1 MPELDTY
8 FETQLKDIKI
18 WFKAGWAEAN
28 IRNKPDPLSQT
39 RLRMIVFVCGHP
51 LGTHPAG
58 SAGCSFISVY
68 IYTSDGT
75 WLPRLPD
82 SLSFSPCPAN
92 LQPRPRF
99 RPPLHPAS
107 GSRSYGG
114 MRDSNHRI
122 HPPEIRILGWGGRTC
137 LFVGGGLT
145 RGALICFASLSVLIW
160 FNPGF
165 LRVSFGDFGQVS
177 GSVYSIFVESS
188 LFCSGCGRIELDL
201 ELTHRSWKFYH
212 L

>member
-8 FETQLKDIKI
+8 FETQLKQVGQRRTSETNPTRYRKPACVWSYLYADIR
-18 WFKAGWAEAN
+18 WGPTQRGAQAARW
-28 IRNKPDPLSQT
+28 
-39 RLRMIVFVCGHP
+39 
-51 LGTHPAG
+51 
-58 SAGCSFISVY
+58 SAF
-68 IYTSDGT
+68 IYTSDGPL
-75 WLPRLPD
+75 LPRLPYSSPSPLVPRICNHALD
-82 SLSFSPCPAN
+82 SVL
-92 LQPRPRF
+92 
-99 RPPLHPAS
+99 
-107 GSRSYGG
+107 RSIRHRD
-114 MRDSNHRI
+114 RDSTAGCGIRITGSERRI

-165 LRVSFGDFGQVS
+165 LRVSFGDFEQVS
-177 GSVYSIFVESS
+177 GSVYWIFVESS
-188 LFCSGCGRIELDL
+188 LFCSGCGRIVLDL